1 MEATELEARLMALE
15 QARENDLMRATEEA
29 FMNRYGGAISNSR
42 SLGLTIMNELARR
55 GIDIGP
61 ASNEVVAR
69 IIEQLRGECNAILDA
84 TAQAKSFIES
94 LAAQASQKLDE
105 MNATQEAIN
114 TAAAATGEAEMPT
127 SEAMAEMQPGA
138 QEQIPTEPMPPE
150 QQMPA
155 EQPSAEIP
163 PEQPSAEQP
172 PVEVPPEQPPAEQ
185 PPAEQPPIKPDE
197 VTSDKNAKNI
207 KAPKSY
213 FRNLA
218 CAVSDR
224 NMKNVSAPA
233 SVGGSGNIAS
243 NIINACRGI

>member
-105 MNATQEAIN
+105 MNATQEAVSA
-114 TAAAATGEAEMPT
+114 AAAATGNEAEMPI

-150 QQMPA
+150 A
-155 EQPSAEIP
+155 AGEVP
-163 PEQPSAEQP
+163 PEVP
-172 PVEVPPEQPPAEQ
+172 PEAAPAPAEVPPEQPPAEQ

>member
-105 MNATQEAIN
+105 MNATQEAVSA
-114 TAAAATGEAEMPT
+114 AAAATGNEAEMPI

-172 PVEVPPEQPPAEQ
+172 PVEVPPEQPPVEV
-185 PPAEQPPIKPDE
+185 PPEQPPIKPDE

>member
-105 MNATQEAIN
+105 MNATQEAVSA
-114 TAAAATGEAEMPT
+114 AAAATGNEAEMPI

-155 EQPSAEIP
+155 EQP
-163 PEQPSAEQP
+163 

-185 PPAEQPPIKPDE
+185 PPIKPDE
-197 VTSDKNAKNI
+197 DTSDKNAKNI

-233 SVGGSGNIAS
+233 SVGGSGNIAA